1 VNLRLARV
9 DTQSKVSYLGAMS
22 SVEVVQRQVE
32 AYNARNL
39 EAFAATYGET
49 IQMVRLPTL
58 EPAIKSKA
66 ELIEFYG
73 TNRFMAPNL
82 HAEVLNR
89 IVFGNKVIDHE
100 RITGLPN
107 SPFECVVIYEVENDL
122 IQRVWSVWPR

>member
-1 VNLRLARV
+1 
-9 DTQSKVSYLGAMS
+9 MS

-49 IQMVRLPTL
+49 IQMVRLPAL

-82 HAEVLNR
+82 HAEVLDR
-89 IVFGNKVIDHE
+89 IVLGNKVIDHE

>member
-1 VNLRLARV
+1 MSPV
-9 DTQSKVSYLGAMS
+9 D
-22 SVEVVQRQVE
+22 VVQRQVE
-32 AYNARNL
+32 AYNAHNL

-49 IQMVRLPTL
+49 IQMIRLPAT

-73 TNRFMAPNL
+73 SKRFTEPNL
-82 HAEVLNR
+82 HAEILNR
-89 IVFGNKVIDHE
+89 TVLGNKVLDHE